1 MATFAF
7 LGESEENTNRVFGLG
22 RKEKVFALGDCVRAL
37 IGRQNLEEHKAALKG
52 VRYAFCTW
60 GMPNFTMEQI
70 KKYFPSLECV
80 FYAAGSVQVFAR
92 NFLSCGVRVFSA
104 WAANAVPVAEAVFAQ
119 IVLANKGFFHTLS
132 VPSYAQKTET
142 ALAFKGN
149 FGTTVGL
156 IGAGMIGSLV
166 AEKLGNLAVNVV
178 VFDPFLSD
186 ECASMLGVKKVDLHT
201 LFESS
206 DVISNHLA
214 NNDQT
219 AGMLDY
225 GCFSRMK
232 RHAVFINSGRGR
244 QVREADLIRALG
256 EEQGRLAIL
265 DVTDPE
271 PPIEGSPLYTMK
283 NVILTPHI
291 DGSWGN
297 EVVRMA
303 DDALAAYEC
312 VISGQPCKSEVFA
325 SMLATM
331 A

>member
-1 MATFAF
+1 MATIAF
-7 LGESEENTNRVFGLG
+7 LGESEKDFNRVFGLG
-22 RKEKVFALGDCVRAL
+22 RKEKVLALGDCVPVL
-37 IGRQNLEEHKAALKG
+37 INRQNLKDHKENLNG
-52 VRYAFCTW
+52 VRYAFGTW
-60 GMPNFTMEQI
+60 GMPEFAKEELKTYLPN
-70 KKYFPSLECV
+70 LECV
-80 FYAAGSVQVFAR
+80 FYAAGSVQAFAR
-92 NFLSCGVRVFSA
+92 PFFARGVRVFSA
-104 WAANAVPVAEAVFAQ
+104 AAVNAIPVAETVFAQ
-119 IVLANKGFFHTLS
+119 ILLANKGFFHTLEHA
-132 VPSYAQKTET
+132 SYAQKTAA

-166 AEKLGNLAVNVV
+166 AEKLKMLSVHVL
-178 VFDPFLSD
+178 VFDPFLTP
-186 ECASMLGVKKVDLHT
+186 ERAATLGVERVELYD
-201 LFESS
+201 LFERS

-219 AGMLDY
+219 AGMLNY
-225 GCFSRMK
+225 ACFSRMK
-232 RHAVFINSGRGR
+232 KNATFINSGRGR
-244 QVREADLIRALG
+244 QVVEADLIRALR
-256 EEQGRLAIL
+256 EEEGRLAVL

-271 PPIEGSPLYTMK
+271 PPVDGSPLYTMK

-303 DDALAAYEC
+303 DEAIAAYEC
-312 VISGQPCKSEVFA
+312 VVRGEPCKGEVFE

>member
-1 MATFAF
+1 MATIAF
-7 LGESEENTNRVFGLG
+7 LGESEENVSRVFGLG
-22 RKEKVFALGDCVRAL
+22 RKEKVFALGDCVQKL
-37 IGRQNLEEHKAALKG
+37 IGRQNLEEHKDALRG

-60 GMPNFTMEQI
+60 GMPNFTVEQI
-70 KKYFPSLECV
+70 KAYLPSLECV
-80 FYAAGSVQVFAR
+80 FYAAGSVQTFAR
-92 NFLSCGVRVFSA
+92 NLLACGVRVFSA

-119 IVLANKGFFHTLS
+119 IVLANKGFFHTLAAS
-132 VPSYAQKTET
+132 SYAEKTQT

-156 IGAGMIGSLV
+156 VGAGMIGSLV
-166 AEKLGNLAVNVV
+166 AEKLRSLAVNVLV
-178 VFDPFLSD
+178 YDPFLSD
-186 ECASMLGVKKVDLHT
+186 ERVRSLGVQKVDLHT
-201 LFESS
+201 LFARS

-232 RHAVFINSGRGR
+232 TRAVFINSGRGR
-244 QVREADLIRALG
+244 QVVESDLIRALG
-256 EEQGRLAIL
+256 EEKGRFAVL

-291 DGSWGN
+291 DGSWGD

-303 DDALAAYEC
+303 DDALASYEC
-312 VISGQPCKSEVFA
+312 VISGKPCKAEVFA